1 MIHLAP
7 LAALFLAFSGA
18 AFAEENS
25 PLVPSPAASVG
36 VATMLPNRTILVGVP
51 GPGGD
56 SRAQAVLMVEPGD
69 STYQP
74 IIDHVGGLKPG
85 ETKSIPPW
93 PDQPSPPRDDPRPV
107 PSSDAGRG

>member
-1 MIHLAP
+1 MVRFAP
-7 LAALFLAFSGA
+7 LVALFLVFSGA
-18 AFAEENS
+18 AFAQENAA
-25 PLVPSPAASVG
+25 PAATPAASVG
-36 VATMLPNRTILVGVP
+36 VATMLQNGTILVGVP
-51 GPGGD
+51 GPGSD

-93 PDQPSPPRDDPRPV
+93 PDQPPPPTDPRPV

>member
-1 MIHLAP
+1 MVRFAP
-7 LAALFLAFSGA
+7 LVDLFLTLSGA
-18 AFAEENS
+18 ALAEEKS
-25 PLVPSPAASVG
+25 GPTPTAASVG
-36 VATMLPNRTILVGVP
+36 VATMLANGTILVGVP

-93 PDQPSPPRDDPRPV
+93 PDQPPPQNDPSPGRQP
-107 PSSDAGRG
+107 DAGRG

>member
-1 MIHLAP
+1 MVWIAP
-7 LAALFLAFSGA
+7 LAALILAFSGA
-18 AFAEENS
+18 ALAEENS
-25 PLVPSPAASVG
+25 GPAPTPASVG
-36 VATMLPNRTILVGVP
+36 VATMLPNGTILVGVQ
-51 GPGGD
+51 GPGDD

-93 PDQPSPPRDDPRPV
+93 PGQPPPPNDDPPRV
-107 PSSDAGRG
+107 PASDAGRS

>member
-1 MIHLAP
+1 MVWIAP
-7 LAALFLAFSGA
+7 LAALILAFSGA
-18 AFAEENS
+18 ALAEENS
-25 PLVPSPAASVG
+25 PLAPSPAASVG
-36 VATMLPNRTILVGVP
+36 VATMLPNGTILVGVP
-51 GPGGD
+51 GPGGE

-93 PDQPSPPRDDPRPV
+93 PSRPPPKDDPPRV
-107 PSSDAGRG
+107 PPSDAGRG